1 LPIIYLVSHINK
13 LNPNG
18 RQPMEIVPNVALISI
33 NETLVFQVISFLIF
47 LFIINRVMFR
57 PLRNVMAERDRHI
70 ENLEKDTRDAQK
82 KFESI
87 TDQIGEQ
94 ESAVRKEALAAKEKL
109 EDEGNQAAHEIIAAV
124 RKEIADANE
133 AAKRDV
139 EARVSAAREQI
150 QMESDALAINIIES
164 ILDRRLS
171 S

>member
-1 LPIIYLVSHINK
+1 
-13 LNPNG
+13 
-18 RQPMEIVPNVALISI
+18 MEIVPNVALISI

-70 ENLEKDTRDAQK
+70 ENLEKDTQVAQK

-87 TDQIGEQ
+87 TDRIGEQ
-94 ESAVRKEALAAKEKL
+94 ESAVRKQALAAKEKL
-109 EDEGNQAAHEIIAAV
+109 EDEGDQEADEIIAAV
-124 RKEIADANE
+124 KKEIADANE
-133 AAKRDV
+133 AAKKDV
-139 EARVSAAREQI
+139 AARVSAAREQI
-150 QMESDALAINIIES
+150 QMESEALAVNIIES